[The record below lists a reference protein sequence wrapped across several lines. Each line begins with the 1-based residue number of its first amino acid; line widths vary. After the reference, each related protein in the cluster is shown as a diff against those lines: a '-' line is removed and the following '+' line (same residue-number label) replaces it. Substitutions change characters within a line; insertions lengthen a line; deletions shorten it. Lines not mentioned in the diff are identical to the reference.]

1 MALNQLVDSRDV
13 RFVLYEM
20 LELEKLSK
28 YPKYADFDR
37 DIYEDTL
44 ELAEKIAIN
53 YFYPS
58 NSEGDKEGG
67 AQFDPETNEVRV
79 PESVKAAARAFID
92 SGFMTLRLPMES
104 DGMGM
109 PSALSTACGEYF
121 NAGNTAAEM
130 YVGGT
135 LGAAMLIASF
145 GTEEQKEL
153 YLPKMFAGEWGGDM
167 CLTEPD
173 AGSDVGALKTKAV
186 KQADGTYLIT
196 GQKIFISSG
205 ESDLFENII
214 HPTLARI
221 EGDIPGTKGISIFI
235 VPKYLANPDG
245 SLGERNDVVCSGIE
259 HKMGIK
265 NSATATLN
273 FGDNGKCVGYL
284 LGEER
289 QGMKIMFYLM
299 NEARIATGLQAQ
311 GQSSAAYMHAVTYA
325 RNRIQSKHITQS
337 ANPDAPGVPIIQHP
351 DVQRM
356 LLWMKGYVEGM
367 RMLSYFLSYC
377 VDITDIGEED
387 EAKKADGI
395 IELFTPI
402 VKAGISDASWL
413 VTAEAIQV
421 YGGYGVCS
429 DYPVEQYARDT
440 KVFSIYEGTNAIQSL
455 DLTFRKILMNP
466 EQFNLNAWKEK
477 VEQILAQAKG
487 VVDEKYVA
495 QVERGLAKFDEI
507 IDFLKEQLAAGN
519 YMVITLHATPLQQ
532 CMFMLVLAW
541 LHLWS
546 LSITMP
552 KMKELVG
559 DAKGEER
566 KKLIDDNQ
574 EAAYY
579 SGRVLSSQF
588 YIGAEF
594 PKYFG
599 KVECILNNELAA
611 IKTSSATFTGALE
624 E

>member
-13 RFVLYEM
+13 RFVLFEM
-20 LELEKLSK
+20 LELEKLNR
-28 YPKYADFDR
+28 YPQYADFDR
-37 DIYEDTL
+37 DIYEDAL
-44 ELAEKIAIN
+44 ELAEKIAVN

-67 AQFDPETNEVRV
+67 AQFNPETNEVRV
-79 PESVKAAARAFID
+79 PDSIKAAARAYLD
-92 SGFMTLRLPMES
+92 AGFMTLTLPAE
-104 DGMGM
+104 DGGMGM
-109 PSALSTACGEYF
+109 PGIMRTACLEYF
-121 NAGNTAAEM
+121 QAGNTACEM
-130 YVGGT
+130 YLGGT
-135 LGAAMLIASF
+135 LGAALLIATF
-145 GTEEQKEL
+145 GTDEQKKL

-173 AGSDVGALKTKAV
+173 AGSDVGALKSKAV

-196 GQKIFISSG
+196 GQKVFISSG
-205 ESDLFENII
+205 EHDMVENLI
-214 HPTLARI
+214 HPVLARI
-221 EGDIPGTKGISIFI
+221 EGDPPGTKGISIFI
-235 VPKYLANPDG
+235 VPKYLVNQDG

-259 HKMGIK
+259 HKMGLK
-265 NSATATLN
+265 NSPTAALN
-273 FGDNGKCVGYL
+273 FGDNGKCIGYL

-289 QGMKIMFYLM
+289 QGMKIMFKLM

-325 RNRIQSKHITQS
+325 RNRIQSRHITQS
-337 ANPDAPGVPIIQHP
+337 ANPEATGVPIIQHP

-356 LLWMKGYVEGM
+356 LIWMKSYVEGM
-367 RMLSYFLSYC
+367 RMLSSYLSYC
-377 VDITDIGEED
+377 VDISQVGEED
-387 EAKKADGI
+387 EAKKAHGI
-395 IELFTPI
+395 VELFTPI
-402 VKAGISDASWL
+402 VKAGISDVSWL
-413 VTAEAIQV
+413 VTSEAIQV

-440 KVFSIYEGTNAIQSL
+440 KVFSIYEGTNGIQSL

-466 EQFNLNAWKEK
+466 DQFNLKAWREK
-477 VEQILAQAKG
+477 VEEIMAKVKG
-487 VVDEKYVA
+487 VVDEKYIA
-495 QVERGLAKFDEI
+495 LVERGLAKFDEI
-507 IDFLKEQLAAGN
+507 INFLQEQMAAGN
-519 YMVITLHATPLQQ
+519 FLVITLHATPLQQ

-552 KMKELVG
+552 KLKELVG
-559 DAKGEER
+559 DAKGEDR
-566 KKLIDDNQ
+566 KKIIEENL

-588 YIGAEF
+588 FIGSEF
-594 PKYFG
+594 PTYFG

>member
-13 RFVLYEM
+13 RFVLFEM
-20 LELEKLSK
+20 LELEKLNR
-28 YPKYADFDR
+28 YPHYADFDR

-44 ELAEKIAIN
+44 ELAEKIAVN
-53 YFYPS
+53 DFYPS
-58 NSEGDKEGG
+58 NAEGDKEGG
-67 AQFDPETNEVRV
+67 AQFNPETNEVRV
-79 PESVKAAARAFID
+79 PDSVKAAARVFID
-92 SGFMTLRLPMES
+92 SGFMTLRLPVEA

-109 PSALSTACGEYF
+109 PDLLNTACFEYF
-121 NAGNTAAEM
+121 NAGNTAAQM

-135 LGAAMLIASF
+135 LGAAMLISKF
-145 GTEEQKEL
+145 GTDEQKEL
-153 YLPKMFAGEWGGDM
+153 YLPKMFSGEWGGDM
-167 CLTEPD
+167 CLTESD

-186 KQADGTYLIT
+186 KQDDGSYLIT

-205 ESDLFENII
+205 EHDIVENLI

-235 VPKYLANPDG
+235 VPKYLVNPDG

-259 HKMGIK
+259 HKMGLK

-299 NEARIATGLQAQ
+299 NEARIATGLQAL

-325 RNRIQSKHITQS
+325 RNRIQGKHITQS
-337 ANPDAPGVPIIQHP
+337 TNPDAPSVPIIQHP

-367 RMLSYFLSYC
+367 RMLAYYLSSC
-377 VDITDIGEED
+377 IDVNEAGEGD
-387 EAKKADGI
+387 EAKKAYGI
-395 IELFTPI
+395 VELFTPI

-413 VTAEAIQV
+413 VTSEAIQV

-477 VEQILAQAKG
+477 VEEIMAKAKG
-487 VVDEKYVA
+487 VVDEKYIA
-495 QVERGLAKFDEI
+495 QVEQGLAKFDEVI
-507 IDFLKEQLAAGN
+507 NFLREQLAGGKF
-519 YMVITLHATPLQQ
+519 MVITLHATSLQQ

-546 LSITMP
+546 LTITMP

-559 DAKGEER
+559 DTKGEER
-566 KKLIDDNQ
+566 QKLIDDNQ

-599 KVECILNNELAA
+599 KMECILNNELAA